1 MQSNSMVRSG
11 ALHYFGMVRSRRL
24 TFCLFSGS
32 GTLIAEEGAA
42 IYEVVKEKIEEGRG
56 ELTHLEE
63 AVKDQ
68 MSGKP
73 KKKRKKKGSPKAS
86 GASSA
91 SGSNTGSAAFSE
103 LFQGLPSDFNIDD
116 ISYSDSD

>member
-1 MQSNSMVRSG
+1 MVRP
-11 ALHYFGMVRSRRL
+11 RRL

-56 ELTHLEE
+56 ELAHLEE
-63 AVKDQ
+63 AVKEQ

-73 KKKRKKKGSPKAS
+73 KKKRRKGSPKAS

-91 SGSNTGSAAFSE
+91 GGSTSAAFSE
-103 LFQGLPSDFNIDD
+103 FFEGMPADFNIDD
-116 ISYSDSD
+116 ISDSDSD